1 MFIVNKVVTV
11 FNLKI
16 STNVRTSLLAQIRTQ
31 YATTMVV
38 VSDLLVL
45 LVTSMLMVFVLI
57 SINVS
62 SLTVAMTTQD
72 APIRMV
78 LINAFVSRLC

>member
-57 SINVS
+57 SMSVS
-62 SLTVAMTTQD
+62 SLTVGMTT
-72 APIRMV
+72 
-78 LINAFVSRLC
+78 

>member
-38 VSDLLVL
+38 VSDLVVL
-45 LVTSMLMVFVLI
+45 LVTSMVMVFVLI
-57 SINVS
+57 SMNVS